1 MDRGELLLVEGEI
14 IKFYRIKAGLT
25 QEELGK
31 GICSSKHVGK
41 IERGNTSYSSEI
53 ISLFSKRLQID
64 IQKEIMNFENVE
76 NKLQN
81 WHTAIIKLR
90 MNDVEKY
97 KKDLEKSPFINST
110 KYDAKYQ
117 LLLARYYLL
126 MNDYRNAQIII
137 QNIQKDYNDLPSYER
152 NLLLHVIGI
161 YYLNNYNNSSTENHQ
176 KAIQT
181 LKKIDINEYG
191 NPEYYYHLAVAYS
204 WVDAKVMAYVNAE
217 KALKHF
223 KDSRNFLRA
232 INAESIMLLQVGND
246 IHLDFK
252 SMKRA
257 YKNLIHDSEA
267 LNAPDKTGM
276 LLNNFALEYY
286 KRQEYEKAQ
295 KYYKAALQLEKKPSV
310 IHLQRL
316 NNYLKCSHEGKLMRK
331 SVLLNNAQKGLAMA
345 EELNNRHYQILFT
358 LLILSIENNTNEYIQ
373 YIEKTAFPYF
383 KSRKHTVQMKRYG
396 KMLYDHYLEMKEFE
410 KAIEFSNLLLNELR
424 IHN

>member
-1 MDRGELLLVEGEI
+1 MVEGEI

-64 IQKEIMNFENVE
+64 IQKEILNFENVE

-97 KKDLEKSPFINST
+97 KKDLEKSPFINSS

-126 MNDYRNAQIII
+126 MNDYQNAQIII
-137 QNIQKDYNDLPSYER
+137 QNIQKDYNDLPFYER

-191 NPEYYYHLAVAYS
+191 NPEYYYHLAVAYA

-383 KSRKHTVQMKRYG
+383 QSRKHTVQMKRYG
-396 KMLYDHYLEMKEFE
+396 KVLYDHYLEIKEFE
-410 KAIEFSNLLLNELR
+410 KAIEFSNLLLNELS

>member
-1 MDRGELLLVEGEI
+1 MIEGEV

-53 ISLFSKRLQID
+53 ITLFSERLQID
-64 IQKEIMNFENVE
+64 IRKEIANFESLE
-76 NKLQN
+76 KKLEN

-90 MNDVEKY
+90 AKDIEKL
-97 KKDLEKSPFINST
+97 KKELEEIPFIHSS

-117 LLLARYYLL
+117 LLLARYYIFLE
-126 MNDYRNAQIII
+126 DRHNAFTII
-137 QNIQKDYNDLPSYER
+137 QNLEKNYNDLPDYER

-161 YYLNNYNNSSTENHQ
+161 YYLNNYNNSSTENHH

-191 NPEYYYHLAVAYS
+191 NPEYYYHLAVAYG
-204 WVDAKVMAYVNAE
+204 WVDSKVMAYVYAE

-223 KDSRNFLRA
+223 KETSNYLRV
-232 INAESIMLLQVGND
+232 INAESIMLLHSGTD
-246 IHLDFK
+246 EHIDFK
-252 SMKRA
+252 KLEQS
-257 YKNLIHDSEA
+257 YKNLIHDSET

-276 LLNNFALEYY
+276 LLNNFALEYL
-286 KRQEYEKAQ
+286 KRKDYEKAQ

-310 IHLQRL
+310 IYLQRL
-316 NNYLKCSHEGKLMRK
+316 NNYLRSSFEGKLMRK
-331 SVLLNNAQKGLAMA
+331 SVLLNNAQKGLSIA
-345 EELNNRHYQILFT
+345 EDLNNEHYQVLFT
-358 LLILSIENNTNEYIQ
+358 LLICSIENKRKEYIQ

-383 KSRKHTVQMKRYG
+383 KSRNHTVLMKRFG
-396 KMLYDHYLEMKEFE
+396 KELYEYYVNEKEFE
-410 KAIEFSNLLLNELR
+410 KAVEMSNFLISNIN